1 MLWGIV
7 TFIILKVNFFGLM
20 CCHIFANI
28 YEMMFTLASQVKKNV
43 RAFHGS
49 ERQETTMKFRKSVRE
64 LFFCNCL
71 HFSDFLIERTLK
83 YIVYIFP
90 NKKPKT
96 EYEIFLVIFSSTKL
110 FKKEC
115 S

>member
-1 MLWGIV
+1 M
-7 TFIILKVNFFGLM
+7 
-20 CCHIFANI
+20 FA
-28 YEMMFTLASQVKKNV
+28 LASQVKKNV
-43 RAFHGS
+43 GAFHGS

-90 NKKPKT
+90 NKKP
-96 EYEIFLVIFSSTKL
+96 EYDIFLVNFSSTEL